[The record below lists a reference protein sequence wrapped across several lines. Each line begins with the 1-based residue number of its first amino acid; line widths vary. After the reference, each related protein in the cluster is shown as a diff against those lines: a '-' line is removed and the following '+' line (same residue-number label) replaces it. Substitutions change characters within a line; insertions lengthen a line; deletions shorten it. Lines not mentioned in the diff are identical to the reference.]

1 MMTNS
6 HLTHLCAGLLSL
18 SIFAGGN
25 LAASDAVH
33 NSWLDEYQYLSE
45 QLKQKPADEAV
56 QKRLERETFQRAT
69 LLLKTDRNPVD
80 VVLRRTTALLDDL
93 NPKDKR
99 THQEELK
106 ALGNK
111 NDKLAQEDPKRLD
124 LFLAA
129 CKLRRQIAFSNPL
142 LDFDKIVFLTHH
154 RARFEHMVDQY
165 YGFHAPP
172 GGSVYVLN
180 DPFGEKPVAQNLMS
194 TARVQ
199 NGRLEGK
206 PLEGGSFISL
216 DLDYA
221 GDEIAFAWTEAAVPA
236 KPTDQSLQE
245 DLWTLQSTYHIFKMK
260 LDGSGLTQLTDGKWN
275 DFDPCYL
282 PDGRIAFVS
291 ERRGGF
297 LRCGI
302 RPNPVHTLHSMAADG
317 SDIRRLS
324 HHETHE
330 WHPSVDNNGML
341 VYTRWDY
348 VDRDSDSAH
357 HLWLTYPDGRD
368 PRALH
373 GNYSIKRES
382 RPWMELSLRAIPGSN
397 KYSGISAPHHGQA
410 YGSLI
415 MIDLAVPDD
424 KAMSQ
429 VKRLTPDIFL
439 PEAELA
445 PGVPRGPKEKFVA
458 GAEQLGSPW
467 PLGENYYLCTYDR
480 KGCDYGLYLVDS
492 FGNRELL
499 YRDPAV
505 PCLDPIP
512 LKARKRP
519 PVLPD
524 KTTRMGE
531 NSGEVAVMNIYE
543 SEQPWPEDTK
553 IAALRVVQLF
563 PKTTPAQAEPNIGYG
578 TQSLGRGVLGTVPV
592 EEDGS
597 VYFEAPSGVP
607 LYFQALDPKGR
618 AVQSMRSAT
627 YLHQGERLSCV
638 GCHEPKSQAAA
649 AQATKNPIAFQR
661 APSRIKAEVEGAFP
675 LTFPRLVQNVLDR
688 NCVSCHDKSEGAIS
702 LKGDI
707 FGKYGWSTAYEN
719 LTPYAWTRYGG
730 NGPGLERNKTSYSV
744 PGEVGARASRLL
756 ELLENGHYDVKLS
769 EQDLHRITLW
779 LDCSSLF
786 YGVYHNIEE
795 QALGKKV
802 MPILE

>member
-1 MMTNS
+1 MTKIGPFRI
-6 HLTHLCAGLLSL
+6 CGALLPILVFFCGSL
-18 SIFAGGN
+18 KANDEI
-25 LAASDAVH
+25 H
-33 NSWLDEYQYLSE
+33 KSWLDEYQYLSE
-45 QLKQKPADEAV
+45 QLAKRPGESA
-56 QKRLERETFQRAT
+56 QKRLQQETFQQAA
-69 LLLKTDRNPVD
+69 LLFKTDHNPLD
-80 VVLRRTTALLDDL
+80 VVLRRTTALLNDL
-93 NPKDKR
+93 NPADTKVL
-99 THQEELK
+99 ESEIK
-106 ALGNK
+106 ALSDKNK
-111 NDKLAQEDPKRLD
+111 ALAADDTKRQN
-124 LFLAA
+124 LFLTA
-129 CKLRRQIAFSNPL
+129 CKLRRRIAFSNPL

-180 DPFGEKPVAQNLMS
+180 NPFSDKPVLQDLMPK
-194 TARVQ
+194 ALVQ

-206 PLEGGSFISL
+206 KLENGSFISL
-216 DLDYA
+216 DLNYS
-221 GDEIAFAWTEAAVPA
+221 GDEIAFAWTEADVPVE
-236 KPTDQSLQE
+236 PTPRTPQQ

-282 PDGRIAFVS
+282 PGGRIAFVS

-297 LRCGI
+297 LRCGT
-302 RPNPVHTLHSMAADG
+302 RPDPVYTLHSMEGNGAN
-317 SDIRRLS
+317 IHRLS

-330 WHPSVDNNGML
+330 WHPSVDNSGML

-373 GNYSIKRES
+373 GNYAIKRES
-382 RPWMELSLRAIPGSN
+382 RPWMELSLRAIPDSN
-397 KYSGISAPHHGQA
+397 NYSGISAPHHGQA

-415 MIDLAVPDD
+415 MIDLGVPDD

-439 PEAELA
+439 PESELA
-445 PGVPRGPKEKFVA
+445 PGIPRGPKEKRVA
-458 GAEQLGSPW
+458 GAEQIGSPW
-467 PLGENYYLCTYDR
+467 PLSENYYLCTYDR
-480 KGCDYGLYLVDS
+480 KGQDYGIYLIDS
-492 FGNRELL
+492 FGNRELI
-499 YRDPAV
+499 YRDPSV

-512 LKARKRP
+512 LRSRKRP
-519 PVLPD
+519 PALPD
-524 KTTRMGE
+524 KTSQSG
-531 NSGEVAVMNIYE
+531 NNKGEVAVMNIYE
-543 SEQPWPEDTK
+543 SEQPWPDNTK

-592 EEDGS
+592 EKDGS

-607 LYFQALDPKGR
+607 LYFQALDDKGR

-627 YLHQGERLSCV
+627 YLHDGERLSCV
-638 GCHEPKSQAAA
+638 GCHESKSSSPSAKY
-649 AQATKNPIAFQR
+649 TKSPIAFQR
-661 APSRIKAEVEGAFP
+661 TPSKIKADVEGSFP

-688 NCVSCHDKSEGAIS
+688 NCTSCHEQSEQAIS
-702 LKGDI
+702 LKGDS
-707 FGKYGWSTAYEN
+707 FEKYGWSTAYKN

-730 NGPGLERNKTSYSV
+730 NGPGLKRNKTSYSV
-744 PGEVGARASRLL
+744 PGEVGANASLL
-756 ELLENGHYDVKLS
+756 LKLLENGHYDVNLS
-769 EQDLHRITLW
+769 KEDLHRITLW

-786 YGVYHNIEE
+786 YGVYHDIEE
-795 QALGKKV
+795 QALGKKI